1 MDYAPTRIAG
11 PIVDPVSLA
20 EVRRHCRVS
29 TNDDDELLNAL
40 TAAAIGHFDG
50 WQGILNRCLITQTW
64 QQTFDSFYSLELP
77 FPVLSSVSVK
87 YDDANGVEQTVDTG
101 DYRLRLSKSSR
112 SFIEAL
118 APAAWPGT
126 SGGAECVRV
135 QFTAGFGP
143 AAADV
148 PAPIRQAILLT
159 VGSLYAH
166 TKSDVGLKRLVIE
179 GVGTKEWDNTGAM
192 MKTNEVAVDRLISP
206 FRLAVI

>member
-77 FPVLSSVSVK
+77 FPVLSSVSVSTMMRM
-87 YDDANGVEQTVDTG
+87 AWS
-101 DYRLRLSKSSR
+101 RLWTLVITDFVYPSPVVPSLRPSRPRHGLELQAVQNASVFSLLLASVQPLQMCQLPYVRR
-112 SFIEAL
+112 SF
-118 APAAWPGT
+118 
-126 SGGAECVRV
+126 
-135 QFTAGFGP
+135 
-143 AAADV
+143 
-148 PAPIRQAILLT
+148 
-159 VGSLYAH
+159 
-166 TKSDVGLKRLVIE
+166 
-179 GVGTKEWDNTGAM
+179 
-192 MKTNEVAVDRLISP
+192 
-206 FRLAVI
+206 